1 MHLFVCFSSLT
12 VGLCLSVLVE
22 AYQRVAPCSSLVYI
36 TVSLGWPGNPWMW
49 LHTGHLLASS
59 GWEGCGWPPGSVPGN
74 PPGLSSKHSQ
84 HCPSTDTGVSC
95 LVGPPGHFS
104 FSWSILAF
112 VPGAFPPLVL
122 SILQPQVLR
131 CPLCPCIPSS
141 CLTGP
146 SFLLAPSAHL
156 SANPSCFSQPQSSFF
171 SLICSSFPAF
181 ELSSF
186 SVLLGHNAENERRK
200 RSFKKKIKTHFCPNF
215 MRQPTQNS
223 PKHAKCGQICP

>member
-1 MHLFVCFSSLT
+1 MFICFSRGLSKSCSL
-12 VGLCLSVLVE
+12 LILSVYNCITGLARNPLNVT
-22 AYQRVAPCSSLVYI
+22 AYRPSAGI
-36 TVSLGWPGNPWMW
+36 FWLGRLW
-49 LHTGHLLASS
+49 LT
-59 GWEGCGWPPGSVPGN
+59 PGSAPGN

-141 CLTGP
+141 CLTSP

-171 SLICSSFPAF
+171 SLVCSSFPAF

-186 SVLLGHNAENERRK
+186 SVLPGHNAENERK
-200 RSFKKKIKTHFCPNF
+200 EKI
-215 MRQPTQNS
+215 
-223 PKHAKCGQICP
+223 I